1 MKANYIN
8 IAATG
13 IKLLAAIVGGVALY
27 AGLSKLSH
35 GGNTLKNNE
44 EDNQQDPTDEPMPI
58 MAPSE
63 GSVKLMNGLR
73 VGQMALSGTM
83 NILGGVMDVANN
95 INRMFDPS
103 YYKTMLSDPYNTGGY
118 YGKPMIP
125 GYIPGDYPWN
135 NQGRQTGYPC
145 DTPIRMGK
153 DSTGQETY
161 WLKRPNGIIEV
172 W

>member
-1 MKANYIN
+1 MKANYFN

-13 IKLLAAIVGGVALY
+13 VKLLAAIVGGVALY
-27 AGLSKLSH
+27 AGLSKFSSR
-35 GGNTLKNNE
+35 GSGRTLKE
-44 EDNQQDPTDEPMPI
+44 ENDQEPIDEPMPV

-63 GSVKLMNGLR
+63 GSQKLMNGLR
-73 VGQMALSGTM
+73 VGQMALNGTM
-83 NILGGVMDVANN
+83 SILGGVIDVANN

-135 NQGRQTGYPC
+135 NQGQQQGYPV

-153 DSTGQETY
+153 DSNGQETY